1 VIAPSRSALN
11 EGSWLP
17 VEHFMNIALPV
28 RGPMI
33 QGMLLAIIHYLHYV
47 GFP

>member
-1 VIAPSRSALN
+1 
-11 EGSWLP
+11 
-17 VEHFMNIALPV
+17 MNIALPV

-33 QGMLLAIIHYLHYV
+33 QGMLLATIHYLHYV